1 MANPDLE
8 RLKSWF
14 AEYASGFYTGDPEHD
29 RVFRL
34 KQNHTVRVAMVIRR
48 IGRSLGLGPE
58 ELRVAET
65 SALLHDVGRFRQYAA
80 YRTFRDQTSE
90 NHARIGLRLINRN
103 RLLSGF
109 SPPQRAHIAR
119 AVAFHNTAHP
129 PALNDPES
137 RLFLKLLRDADK
149 LDILNI
155 VIGHYIGRARQ
166 PEAFGGLALAHG
178 DRCSPR
184 VLTALRESR
193 FVHLEEV
200 RTLNDVKLLYISWVF
215 DLNFPASFREMRK
228 GRYIERLSASMPATA
243 DVIECVRLAREHLYR
258 QTGRAV

>member
-8 RLKSWF
+8 CLKSWF
-14 AEYASGFYTGDPEHD
+14 ADYASGFYTGDPQHD

-34 KQNHTVRVAMVIRR
+34 KQNHTARVAVVIRR
-48 IGRSLGLGPE
+48 IGRSLGLDPE

-65 SALLHDVGRFRQYAA
+65 AALLHDVGRFRQYAV
-80 YRTFRDQTSE
+80 YRTFRDQASE

-103 RLLSGF
+103 RLLAGF
-109 SPPQRAHIAR
+109 SPSQRAHIAR

-129 PALNDPES
+129 PALNDSGS

-155 VIGHYIGRARQ
+155 VIGHYTGRVRQ
-166 PEAFGGLALAHG
+166 PEAFNGLALTHG

-184 VLTALRESR
+184 VLAALRESR
-193 FVHLEEV
+193 FVHLDEV

-215 DLNFPASFREMRK
+215 DLNFSASFQAMRK
-228 GRYIERLSASMPATA
+228 GRYIERLSASMPATD
-243 DVIECVRLAREHLYR
+243 DVIECVRMARVHLCR
-258 QTGRAV
+258 RTGRAV

>member
-1 MANPDLE
+1 MTNPDLE
-8 RLKSWF
+8 RLRSWF
-14 AEYASGFYTGDPEHD
+14 AAYASGFYTGDPEHD

-34 KQNHTVRVAMVIRR
+34 KENHTARVAMVIRR

-65 SALLHDVGRFRQYAA
+65 AALLHDVGRFRQYAA
-80 YRTFRDQTSE
+80 YRTFRDKTSE

-103 RLLSGF
+103 RLLTGF
-109 SPPQRAHIAR
+109 SPAQRAHIAR

-129 PALNDPES
+129 PALKDSES
-137 RLFLKLLRDADK
+137 RLFLELLRDADK

-166 PEAFGGLALAHG
+166 PRAFNGLALTHG
-178 DRCSPR
+178 DKCSPQ

-193 FVHLEEV
+193 FVQLEEV
-200 RTLNDVKLLYISWVF
+200 RTINDVKLLYISWVF

-228 GRYIERLSASMPATA
+228 GCYIERLSASMPATA
-243 DVIECVRLAREHLYR
+243 DVIECVRMALEHLHR
-258 QTGRAV
+258 QAGCAV

>member
-1 MANPDLE
+1 MTNPDLE

-14 AEYASGFYTGDPEHD
+14 AEYVSGFYNGDPEHD

-34 KQNHTVRVAMVIRR
+34 KQNHTARVAMVIRR
-48 IGRSLGLGPE
+48 IARSLGLGPE
-58 ELRVAET
+58 DLRVAET
-65 SALLHDVGRFRQYAA
+65 AALLHDVGRFRQYAV

-90 NHARIGLRLINRN
+90 NHARIGLRLINLN
-103 RLLSGF
+103 RLLTGF
-109 SPPQRAHIAR
+109 SPAQRAHIAR

-129 PALNDPES
+129 PALSDSES

-155 VIGHYIGRARQ
+155 VIGHYIGRAHQ
-166 PEAFGGLALAHG
+166 PGAFNGLALTHG

-228 GRYIERLSASMPATA
+228 GRYIERLSASMPATS
-243 DVIECVRLAREHLYR
+243 DVLECVRMAREHLCR
-258 QTGRAV
+258 QAGCAV

>member
-1 MANPDLE
+1 MVC
-8 RLKSWF
+8 K
-14 AEYASGFYTGDPEHD
+14 YVSGFYNGDPEHD

-34 KQNHTVRVAMVIRR
+34 KQNHTARVAMVIRR
-48 IGRSLGLGPE
+48 IARSLGLGPE
-58 ELRVAET
+58 DLRVAET
-65 SALLHDVGRFRQYAA
+65 AALLHDVGRFRQYAA
-80 YRTFRDQTSE
+80 YRTFRDQASE

-103 RLLSGF
+103 RLLTGF
-109 SPPQRAHIAR
+109 SPAQRAHIAR

-129 PALNDPES
+129 PALNDSES

-155 VIGHYIGRARQ
+155 VIGHYIGRAHQ
-166 PEAFGGLALAHG
+166 PEAFNGLALTHG

-228 GRYIERLSASMPATA
+228 GATSNASPPRCPPPPTCSNAFGKP
-243 DVIECVRLAREHLYR
+243 REHLCR
-258 QTGRAV
+258 QAGCAV

>member
-14 AEYASGFYTGDPEHD
+14 AEYTSGFCTGDPEHD

-34 KQNHTVRVAMVIRR
+34 KQNHTVRVAVIIRR

-58 ELRVAET
+58 ELRVAEAT
-65 SALLHDVGRFRQYAA
+65 AVLHDVGRFRQYAE
-80 YRTFRDQTSE
+80 YRTFRDQASE
-90 NHARIGLRLINRN
+90 NHARISLRVVNRN
-103 RLLSGF
+103 RLLAGF
-109 SPPQRAHIAR
+109 SPPQKAHIAR

-129 PALNDPES
+129 PGLNDSDS

-155 VIGHYIGRARQ
+155 VIGHYVGRARQ
-166 PEAFGGLALAHG
+166 PEAFNGLALTDGHE
-178 DRCSPR
+178 CSPR
-184 VLTALRESR
+184 VLAALRESR
-193 FVHLEEV
+193 FVQSEEV
-200 RTLNDVKLLYISWVF
+200 RTLTDVKLLYISWVF

-228 GRYIERLSASMPATA
+228 GRYIERLSSSMPATA
-243 DVIECVRLAREHLYR
+243 EVIECVRMAREHLGL
-258 QTGRAV
+258 QAGLAV

>member
-1 MANPDLE
+1 MAHPELE

-14 AEYASGFYTGDPEHD
+14 AAYASGFYTGDPKHD

-48 IGRSLGLGPE
+48 IGRSLGLDPE

-65 SALLHDVGRFRQYAA
+65 AALLHDVGRFRQYAT
-80 YRTFRDQTSE
+80 YRTFRDQSSE

-103 RLLSGF
+103 RLLTGF
-109 SPPQRAHIAR
+109 SPAQRAHIAR
-119 AVAFHNTAHP
+119 AVAFHNTAQP
-129 PALNDPES
+129 PALSDPGS

-155 VIGHYIGRARQ
+155 VIGHYIGRAHQ
-166 PEAFGGLALAHG
+166 PGAFNGLALTHG

-228 GRYIERLSASMPATA
+228 GRYIERLSASMPATT
-243 DVIECVRLAREHLYR
+243 DVLECVRMAREHLCR
-258 QTGRAV
+258 QAGCAV